1 MKVRSGHT
9 FLRFTVFSI
18 RDNFAPVKCGI
29 DSPKKFCI
37 LKKSHF
43 QKRNVIWLQN
53 RFFGS
58 GILNKNQDKRG
69 GTMKA
74 CLHIFQKI
82 NRSVWARRLLRV
94 FVGAAIG
101 GVAGYL
107 FYLFF
112 GCTNGCT
119 ITSNPMWM
127 TLYGMASGFL
137 VACIPSERKGD

>member
-1 MKVRSGHT
+1 
-9 FLRFTVFSI
+9 
-18 RDNFAPVKCGI
+18 
-29 DSPKKFCI
+29 
-37 LKKSHF
+37 
-43 QKRNVIWLQN
+43 
-53 RFFGS
+53 
-58 GILNKNQDKRG
+58 
-69 GTMKA
+69 MKA
-74 CLHIFQKI
+74 CMHVFQKI
-82 NRSVWARRLLRV
+82 NRSIWERRLSRV

-107 FYLFF
+107 FYAFF